1 MLYGLL
7 ITGYVFVCFLLV
19 AIILIQ
25 KGKGSTGFGAIG
37 GGSQLLFGGS
47 GGQDIFQKTTWVLG
61 SIFILSSLVLSIMKT
76 RQSHTFKY
84 VTQTQEQLPAMPAQA
99 EPSAQPQEP
108 QPITAPQQATPQPS
122 PASEPQ

>member
-7 ITGYVFVCFLLV
+7 ITGYVFICFLLV
-19 AIILIQ
+19 CIILIQ

-37 GGSQLLFGGS
+37 GGSQMLFGGS

-61 SIFILSSLVLSIMKT
+61 AIFILGSLVLSIMKT

-84 VTQTQEQLPAMPAQA
+84 VTQVEEQLPAMPAQA
-99 EPSAQPQEP
+99 EPSAQPLQT
-108 QPITAPQQATPQPS
+108 QPVAAPEQAAPQPS